1 MTLRSYIARSFFAII
16 VTGTDFEKVGA
27 SVPDIDCRS
36 NLNTNG
42 AET

>member
-1 MTLRSYIARSFFAII
+1 MPLPNDLAKLHCKAFFAII

-36 NLNTNG
+36 NL
-42 AET
+42 